1 MNENKQLMQY
11 VFSELSKGNGRPFV
25 DHMADDFSW
34 TIIGSTPWSRTYH
47 GKQAV
52 LSDLLTPLFSQF
64 ADRYTNTPVRF
75 IAEGEY
81 VVVECRGQVTTKK
94 GKLYNNSYCWVC
106 RLTDGK
112 LRSLTEYL
120 DTQLVVEAL
129 TAPADSRQVT
139 S

>member
-1 MNENKQLMQY
+1 MTGIFTPAY
-11 VFSELSKGNGRPFV
+11 SVSK
-25 DHMADDFSW
+25 
-34 TIIGSTPWSRTYH
+34 TTGSD
-47 GKQAV
+47 GAV

-81 VVVECRGQVTTKK
+81 AVVECRGQVTTKK
-94 GKLYNNSYCWVC
+94 GKLYNNSYCWVW

>member
-34 TIIGSTPWSRTYH
+34 TIIGSTPWSRTYR